1 MQKYNFF
8 CIYNENICIN
18 NEDISTMTT
27 KERILQLASDNGLM
41 KTSLLKK
48 CGLRRGFLDTD
59 KMDGAVTDKQLA
71 AILAAF
77 PQVNLEWLIT
87 GDGQMYKPTT
97 VLPTDTV
104 SLDRYEQIVRDNE
117 RLRLTI
123 ENQSQCNHNHNV

>member
-8 CIYNENICIN
+8 CIYNENICTN
-18 NEDISTMTT
+18 NEDISIMTT
-27 KERILQLASDNGLM
+27 KERILQLADDNGLM

-59 KMDGAVTDKQLA
+59 KMDGAVTDHQLA

-77 PQVNLEWLIT
+77 PTINLEWLIT
-87 GDGQMYKPTT
+87 GEGQMYKPTT
-97 VLPTDTV
+97 ILPTDTV

-117 RLRLTI
+117 RLRIVL
-123 ENQSQCNHNHNV
+123 ESKNQ